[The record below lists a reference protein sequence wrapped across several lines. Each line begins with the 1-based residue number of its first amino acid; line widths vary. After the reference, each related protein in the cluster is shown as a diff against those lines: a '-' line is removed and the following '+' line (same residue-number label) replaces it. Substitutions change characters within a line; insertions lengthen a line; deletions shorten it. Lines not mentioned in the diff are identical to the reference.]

1 MDWNIGVKNK
11 MPWKKIETL
20 VKEFPGLV
28 DYLMFFKDGTVV
40 QTSFKP
46 PMNIPK
52 MSESL
57 LHICQDFQQFEE
69 VCKYEKEEVVRHLFE
84 TVKYFIFIL
93 EFEDDLYLALILDKT
108 AGGETK
114 YNLLRKNLEW
124 LEKKIEELK
133 VSLVPE
139 ATPVPDTK
147 PGTEPSVS
155 P

>member
-1 MDWNIGVKNK
+1 MLKEIKN
-11 MPWKKIETL
+11 L
-20 VKEFPGLV
+20 VKEFPNLV

-52 MSESL
+52 MSETL

-69 VCKYEKEEVVRHLFE
+69 VCHYEKEAIVRHLFE

-114 YNLLRKNLEW
+114 YNLLRMNLEW

-133 VSLVPE
+133 VDQDPETVPVPE
-139 ATPVPDTK
+139 N
-147 PGTEPSVS
+147 
-155 P
+155 

>member
-1 MDWNIGVKNK
+1 MLKS
-11 MPWKKIETL
+11 IENL
-20 VKEFPGLV
+20 IKDFPNLV

-52 MSESL
+52 MSETL
-57 LHICQDFQQFEE
+57 LHICQDFRQFEE
-69 VCKYEKEEVVRHLFE
+69 VCRYEKESVVRHLFE

-108 AGGETK
+108 AGGEKK
-114 YNLLRKNLEW
+114 YNLLRMNLEW

-133 VSLVPE
+133 SPPAPE
-139 ATPVPDTK
+139 TPLQKSPE
-147 PGTEPSVS
+147 TEPN
-155 P
+155 

>member
-1 MDWNIGVKNK
+1 MDWNIGVKTK
-11 MPWKKIETL
+11 MLKSIENL
-20 VKEFPGLV
+20 IKEFPNLV

-52 MSESL
+52 MSETL

-69 VCKYEKEEVVRHLFE
+69 VCHYEKDSVVRHLFE

-108 AGGETK
+108 AGGEKK
-114 YNLLRKNLEW
+114 YNLLRMNLEW

-133 VSLVPE
+133 APQDPETLPVPE
-139 ATPVPDTK
+139 TK
-147 PGTEPSVS
+147 
-155 P
+155 

>member
-1 MDWNIGVKNK
+1 MLKS
-11 MPWKKIETL
+11 IENL
-20 VKEFPGLV
+20 VKAFPNLV
-28 DYLMFFKDGTVV
+28 DYLMFFKDGTVI

-69 VCKYEKEEVVRHLFE
+69 VCQYEKEPVVRHLFE

-93 EFEDDLYLALILDKT
+93 EFEDSLYLALVLDKN

-124 LEKKIEELK
+124 LEQKIEELK
-133 VSLVPE
+133 TAPPVIETVPE
-139 ATPVPDTK
+139 K
-147 PGTEPSVS
+147 KSGTE
-155 P
+155 